1 MDYVAPR
8 ICTDMAEPLGW
19 RFRRG
24 RNPRFV
30 GREAELAE
38 LRRRL
43 RADAIQVVVGGG
55 GVGKTHLA
63 IEYAHRHA
71 RRYRLISWLRAHRRE
86 AVVGLGRSLGRER
99 DTLLVLDDTTPEVVR
114 ECLPAGPGHVLVTS
128 RESGW
133 SELAGAMV
141 LAPLG
146 EAEASA
152 LLLGESGRRAHPVA
166 QELVAALGRLPL
178 ALELAAR
185 LTTAGEQSLEE
196 YLARFIERRR
206 EDSPGL
212 ITACGLS
219 YETVATRT
227 PGATLLLDSAA
238 LLDADHIPLHLLDA
252 GLSDSELPAMVGLLD
267 RVGLV
272 ERLPDGLRM
281 GRAVQEFVRA
291 RMGQVHQRPRT
302 TDLVTILARTLLAT
316 PEESPVEHFLP
327 HALALAEAGT
337 SLRCAPAATAE
348 LWNAVGRLLQE
359 RADQAGA
366 REAFLSSLAIA
377 DEALGS
383 DHASSYTASSNLATV
398 LEDLGDGAGARAAF
412 ARAVDAA
419 ERAAE
424 PASLGRVLA
433 NYGAFLQR
441 EGQPSEAV
449 AVMRRALAALR
460 AGCEPSDPEIAGAIN
475 TLGLALTELGEYD
488 DAREALSESLRLH
501 EAALGREHP
510 RVATVLNNLGLA
522 HAAAG
527 DQRQAQHHHQRALE
541 IDEAALGPEHPDVA
555 TDLNN
560 LGLALQ
566 ALGDAGSARPLF
578 ERALRI
584 VEGSHPPGDL
594 RVAVITSN
602 LGLAQHAAGDHEQAR
617 AAHER
622 ALRLTEAALGPDHP
636 GLRNLLNNLGAALQ
650 ALGDFERAGA
660 AFARALRLAEAALGV
675 SHPDVATALANLG
688 HARLAMGDEA
698 GARRVLRRSLEI
710 MRQFVTEDHPLVRS
724 LRAAVG
730 ALEGGDG
737 SPGRAH

>member
-1 MDYVAPR
+1 LDYLAPR

-38 LRRRL
+38 LGRRL
-43 RADAIQVVVGGG
+43 RADAIQVVVGSA
-55 GVGKTHLA
+55 GVGKTQLA

-86 AVVGLGRSLGRER
+86 AVTGWGRSFGRER
-99 DTLLVLDDTTPEVVR
+99 GTLLVLDDTTPEVVR

-133 SELAGAMV
+133 AALAGTML
-141 LAPLG
+141 LAPLD

-152 LLLGESGRRAHPVA
+152 LLLGERGRRAHSVA
-166 QELVAALGRLPL
+166 RELVAALGRLPL

-185 LTTAGEQSLEE
+185 LTTAGEHSLEE

-206 EDSPGL
+206 DHSPGL
-212 ITACGLS
+212 VTACGLS
-219 YETVATRT
+219 YETVAIRR

-238 LLDADHIPLHLLDA
+238 LLDAEHIPLHLLDA
-252 GLSDSELPAMVGLLD
+252 GLSDSELPAMVALLD

-359 RADQAGA
+359 RADQKGA
-366 REAFLSSLAIA
+366 REAFLHSLAVA
-377 DEALGS
+377 DQALGS
-383 DHASSYTASSNLATV
+383 DHESTFTASSNLATV

-412 ARAVDAA
+412 ERAVAAA

-424 PASLGRVLA
+424 PDALGRVLA

-441 EGQPSEAV
+441 EGQPDEAA

-475 TLGLALTELGEYD
+475 TLGLALTDLGEYD
-488 DAREALSESLRLH
+488 DAREALGESLRLH
-501 EAALGREHP
+501 EAAFGDRHP

-527 DQRQAQHHHQRALE
+527 DQRQAQHHHRRALE
-541 IDEAALGPEHPDVA
+541 IDEAVLGPEHPDVA

-566 ALGDAGSARPLF
+566 ALGDAGARPLF

-584 VEGSHPPGDL
+584 VEGTSDDL

-602 LGLAQHAAGDHEQAR
+602 LGLAHHAAGAHRQAR

-622 ALRLTEAALGPDHP
+622 ALRLTEEVLGPDHP

-650 ALGDFERAGA
+650 ALGDLEGAGA
-660 AFARALRLAEAALGV
+660 AFARALRLAEGALGA

-688 HARLAMGDEA
+688 HALLAMGDEE

-710 MRQFVTEDHPLVRS
+710 MRQFVGEEHPLVRS

-737 SPGRAH
+737 GAGRGH